1 MAMPF
6 RAPESS
12 APPES
17 RLRGIL
23 LFCAGFGV
31 LATMSALVK
40 FMAQTYPLPQIIWAR
55 YFFHAA
61 LMLVVF
67 APRAATLLASRRKG
81 VQIVRGLL
89 TLGGT
94 LVGFAAYSHLPLAYV
109 AAVVFTVPLLVTALS
124 VPLLGEQVGMRRW
137 AAVLVGFAG
146 MLIVVRPG
154 AVAFEWILLLPLG
167 VVVVN
172 AFYQI
177 TTRIVRDAAD
187 AVTSLFYTAA
197 VGAVLTIPMLWLGWT
212 APGWQGWAGLVA
224 IGLLGGTGHYLLI
237 SAFRFAP
244 VSVIAP
250 FNYTELLWMVIYGF
264 VLFGD
269 LPDLW
274 TWIGVAVIMASG
286 LYVWHRER
294 VRRVEPTVVIPRA

>member
-1 MAMPF
+1 MTIA
-6 RAPESS
+6 A
-12 APPES
+12 APPER

-23 LFCAGFGV
+23 LFSAGFGV

-40 FMAQTYPLPQIIWAR
+40 YMAQTYPLTEIIWAR

-67 APRAATLLASRRKG
+67 APRAMTLLASRRKG
-81 VQIVRGLL
+81 VQVVRGLL

-94 LVGFAAYSHLPLAYV
+94 LVGFAAYSYLPLAYV
-109 AAVVFTVPLLVTALS
+109 SAVVFTVPLLVTALS
-124 VPLLGEQVGMRRW
+124 VPMLGEQVGIRRW
-137 AAVLVGFAG
+137 AAVLVGFCG

-154 AVAFEWILLLPLG
+154 AMAFEWILLLPLG
-167 VVVVN
+167 VVVIN

-197 VGAVLTIPMLWLGWT
+197 VGAVLTLPMLWFGWT
-212 APGWQGWAGLVA
+212 WPDWQGWVGLVA
-224 IGLLGGTGHYLLI
+224 IGFMGGAGHYLLI

-250 FNYTELLWMVIYGF
+250 FNYTELFWSVAWGF
-264 VLFGD
+264 ILFND

-274 TWIGVAVIMASG
+274 TWVGVAVIMASG

-294 VRRVEPTVVIPRA
+294 VRRVEMKLSAPRT